1 MCCGRG
7 VGSLGNMGGETVSA
21 PGSAGTG
28 GAVGDRDLRVSDAER
43 EHVGTLLQRAVG
55 LGMLSLGEFS
65 ERMDTALAAK
75 TRGELNAVLIDLPGI
90 RLAGQPN
97 PAQPTASPGSAQT
110 WRWGAPAG
118 RTEPETAIR
127 PRLSGVTRKGPWQV
141 PPSLYVNSYLSG
153 VTLDFTQAVMSTQVA
168 EIRVDDFCS
177 SLTMILPGEATVD
190 LNGVE
195 LIGSSANNKVRT
207 GPPIGPLHIVV
218 HGRSRFSSI
227 TAKHPFGVQWKKL
240 MSGF

>member
-1 MCCGRG
+1 
-7 VGSLGNMGGETVSA
+7 MGGETVST
-21 PGSAGTG
+21 PGVGSVPPAG

-43 EHVGTLLQRAVG
+43 EHVGGLLQRAVG

-75 TRGELNAVLIDLPGI
+75 TRGELNAVLVDLPGI

-97 PAQPTASPGSAQT
+97 PVPAAGPPNGRAWTPAAS
-110 WRWGAPAG
+110 RWGSQSSDSG
-118 RTEPETAIR
+118 TVTLR
-127 PRLSGVTRKGPWQV
+127 PRLSGLTRKGPWQV
-141 PPSLYVNSYLSG
+141 PAVIEINSFLSG
-153 VTLDFTQAVMSTQVA
+153 TTLDFTQAVMSTQVV

-177 SLTMILPGEATVD
+177 SLNLILPGAATVD

-195 LIGSSANNKVRT
+195 LIGSSTNNKVRT

-218 HGRSRFSSI
+218 HGRIRFSSI
-227 TAKHPFGVQWKKL
+227 NAKHPFGVQWKKL
-240 MSGF
+240 VSGF

>member
-1 MCCGRG
+1 
-7 VGSLGNMGGETVSA
+7 MGGETVSTPGA
-21 PGSAGTG
+21 GSAPAAG

-75 TRGELNAVLIDLPGI
+75 TRGELNAVLVDLPGI

-97 PAQPTASPGSAQT
+97 PVTAAPPGGAGARLSGQ
-110 WRWGAPAG
+110 WGAPGGNRGVAE
-118 RTEPETAIR
+118 TEIR

-141 PPSLYVNSYLSG
+141 PPSLFVNSIFSG
-153 VTLDFTQAVMSTQVA
+153 VTLDFTQAVMATQVV

-195 LIGSSANNKVRT
+195 LIGSSTNNKVRT
-207 GPPIGPLHIVV
+207 GPPMGPLHVVV
-218 HGRSRFSSI
+218 HGRIRFSSI